1 MLGRVAL
8 EHHAWRPPRLLA
20 LKIAQAPAA
29 TRTECHGI
37 VEDLPDLG
45 VPRGGIGAVLVEP
58 YDRSGLPQNFV
69 CRMRVA
75 QEIERE
81 RIDLA
86 NRNPIGWAP
95 CRRGLRHDGVS
106 SNEPGCKRR
115 YYRAH
120 RACNPA
126 APATL
131 LFKLGAGRAALAQ
144 PADSCGGRRPRSRA
158 T

>member
-8 EHHAWRPPRLLA
+8 EHHAWRPPRLHA
-20 LKIAQAPAA
+20 LKIAQAHAA

-37 VEDLPDLG
+37 IEDLPDLG
-45 VPRGGIGAVLVEP
+45 MPRGGIGAVLFEP
-58 YDRSGLPQNFV
+58 YDRSGLPQRFV

-95 CRRGLRHDGVS
+95 CRRGLQHGAFPQKSAFARDAITERGALAI
-106 SNEPGCKRR
+106 RR
-115 YYRAH
+115 AKVRL
-120 RACNPA
+120 P
-126 APATL
+126 PS
-131 LFKLGAGRAALAQ
+131 AGQAALAQ
-144 PADSCGGRRPRSRA
+144 RADSCGGGKAP
-158 T
+158 

>member
-86 NRNPIGWAP
+86 NRNPLVWAP
-95 CRRGLRHDGVS
+95 GESSLRH
-106 SNEPGCKRR
+106 R
-115 YYRAH
+115 
-120 RACNPA
+120 
-126 APATL
+126 
-131 LFKLGAGRAALAQ
+131 GRLSKGL
-144 PADSCGGRRPRSRA
+144 PC
-158 T
+158 

>member
-20 LKIAQAPAA
+20 LKIAQAHAA

-37 VEDLPDLG
+37 IEDLPDLG
-45 VPRGGIGAVLVEP
+45 MPRGGIGAVLFEP
-58 YDRSGLPQNFV
+58 YDRSSLPQSFV
-69 CRMRVA
+69 RRMRIA

-95 CRRGLRHDGVS
+95 FRGGLQHGAFPQKSAFARDAIMGTPAFATSPTKFGPPHQGGEPLWR
-106 SNEPGCKRR
+106 NEPIAT
-115 YYRAH
+115 AH
-120 RACNPA
+120 KGLDF
-126 APATL
+126 APV
-131 LFKLGAGRAALAQ
+131 G
-144 PADSCGGRRPRSRA
+144 
-158 T
+158 